1 MCVCVCA
8 RARAPVRACVRACV
22 RDQVIEG
29 DDSID
34 TDHDGVPNYLDLD
47 SDGDGLYIC
56 THVRADARDRT
67 LIMILARM
75 RRMRACIA

>member
-1 MCVCVCA
+1 M
-8 RARAPVRACVRACV
+8 RACVRACV

-34 TDHDGVPNYLDLD
+34 TDHDMVPNYLDLD

-56 THVRADARDRT
+56 THVRADARDGT